1 MGDPPT
7 VLLPG
12 TLCTAD
18 LWAGVRCPAG
28 SRALPALRG
37 GTLAQAAATVLDAA
51 PPAPFHLIG
60 FSLGAT
66 VACEVLRRAPERLAR
81 LTLVS
86 ASALAPRPEQL
97 ETWAAH
103 EREVHAGR
111 FGTLAEGLAA
121 GAGPHHARVLDM
133 ALTLGP
139 EVYLEQLA
147 LLRSRPDS
155 RADLAA
161 CRLPLTLLVGAEDRV
176 TPPALSEALAAQRP
190 RTSLRVVPGAGHYL
204 PLDAPEA
211 LGAALLTGGATYA

>member
-18 LWAGVRCPAG
+18 LWAGVRRPAG
-28 SRALPALRG
+28 TRALPALRG
-37 GTLAQAAATVLDAA
+37 GTLARAAAAVLEAA
-51 PPAPFHLIG
+51 PPAPFHLVG
-60 FSLGAT
+60 FSLGAV
-66 VACEVLRRAPERLAR
+66 VACEVLRRAPERLSR

-111 FGTLAEGLAA
+111 FGELAEGLAA
-121 GAGPHHARVLDM
+121 GAGPHHTRVLDM

-139 EVYLEQLA
+139 EVYLEQLV

-155 RADLAA
+155 RPDLIA
-161 CRLPLTLLVGAEDRV
+161 CRLPLTLLVGAGDRV
-176 TPPALSEALAAQRP
+176 TPPGLSEELAAQRP
-190 RTSLRVVPGAGHYL
+190 QTRLCVVPGAGHYL

-211 LGAALLTGGATYA
+211 LGAALLAGTAAYA